1 MVLTIS
7 RVIIMLTS
15 STYRVHSKSH
25 SHAQTKP
32 GDFGNPKAVKERCG
46 VMLVLNGTVQTQGT
60 QSGSRW
66 YTVGVYFE
74 IHSRKPQSF
83 LGSDPRLVAPAA
95 LCRINGPGEGAPRRI
110 SGTGPGGRDFSGTD
124 RGDSSAGTAHCLW
137 ILLSLYIFSFFFFPP
152 NSPPFYSRLQRSRVN
167 RGRAT

>member
-7 RVIIMLTS
+7 RVMIMLTS

-60 QSGSRW
+60 QSGSR
-66 YTVGVYFE
+66 
-74 IHSRKPQSF
+74 
-83 LGSDPRLVAPAA
+83 
-95 LCRINGPGEGAPRRI
+95 
-110 SGTGPGGRDFSGTD
+110 
-124 RGDSSAGTAHCLW
+124 
-137 ILLSLYIFSFFFFPP
+137 
-152 NSPPFYSRLQRSRVN
+152 
-167 RGRAT
+167 